1 VKLVAATLLIGCIVS
16 VACGQWVEK
25 IVYIPDSVS
34 VLRNPGTMLY
44 NPGNNFLFV
53 GGDNGVAVFDGLTDR
68 LITRATRGG
77 LGPRAACYASQV
89 NKLYWV
95 GGGNTF
101 ALDGATGRDRA
112 TILTPNG
119 YAICYN
125 PVVNRVYASA
135 HDTSGL
141 LLVIDAAND
150 SVTRRLRIGIGYEPA
165 LVCNPLD
172 NKVYVMSSDD
182 GRIFVVD
189 CATDSVIDTLQV
201 NGIPGHLVYN
211 RISDK
216 LYCCDWSDEV
226 TVIDCRSDTVLAR
239 ISLTGGID
247 AAAFNPV
254 ANKLYCDDG
263 AGIDIICGQG
273 DTLLGRVPLSRDA
286 SILLVD
292 STDNLVWCSSYSDTI
307 YAVDG
312 QGDSLCAAVA
322 VGNAPNTMCYNPTRN
337 RVYLDNPHLTV
348 VDPVAERV
356 EKRVLL
362 GFTPAAVCWAKS
374 SNKLY
379 CAGLSEAAVAVV
391 GSGNMVQGYVPVGRD
406 PSALAYDRPLGLIC
420 CANVLDSSVS
430 IIACGSDSVIAT
442 VKVGIPPKRLCVDT
456 VLHKAWCSSDS
467 AVAVIDLRAE
477 SLTAVV
483 PVPAYEITALLVDP
497 ARARV
502 YCATAYKAH
511 VVAFDAAGDTM
522 IAQIPV
528 GGYAQDLSLNPGAN
542 VVYCLTSNNEAVAV
556 IDAAELRVVKIV
568 PVGGYPQVLLYTERR
583 NKLYCSNWSD
593 NSLTVIDGY
602 TQEPVA
608 TVRLTTWT
616 WAMAYDPDADR
627 LHCLDN
633 SNNYV
638 AIVDCRRDSLV
649 KVVSVGSQPV
659 AAAYAPA
666 FRRMYVA
673 NQYGSSLSVIRDTVH
688 SGIEAPDGLPAVA
701 RPAPTVIRGV
711 LLLPEAVGGERLAI
725 SAHLL
730 DISGRKVLDLHPG
743 ANDVRALAPG
753 VYFIKDQSVVSRQQ
767 TGTGSVNKVV
777 ITR

>member
-1 VKLVAATLLIGCIVS
+1 MRLITSLLVIGCIAS
-16 VACGQWVEK
+16 VAPGQWVEK
-25 IVYIPDSVS
+25 TIYIPDSVS
-34 VLRNPGTMLY
+34 VLRYPGTMLY

-68 LITRATRGG
+68 LITRATRAG
-77 LGPRAACYASQV
+77 LGLRAACYASQV

-119 YAICYN
+119 HAIDYN
-125 PVVNRVYASA
+125 PVDNRVYASA

-141 LLVIDAAND
+141 LVVINAATD
-150 SVTRRLRIGIGYEPA
+150 SVTRRLRIEIGYQPS
-165 LVCNPLD
+165 LVVDVVD
-172 NKVYVMSSDD
+172 NKVYVVSYDD
-182 GRIFVVD
+182 GRVFVVD
-189 CATDSVIDTLQV
+189 CSKDSVIDTLPG

-211 RISDK
+211 RVSDK
-216 LYCCDWSDEV
+216 LYCYDGSDVV
-226 TVIDCRSDTVLAR
+226 TVVDCRSDTVLAR
-239 ISLTGGID
+239 ISLTGGIET
-247 AAAFNPV
+247 AVFNPV

-263 AGIDIICGQG
+263 EGISIISGQG
-273 DTLLGRVPLSRDA
+273 DSLLGRVPLPRYPRM
-286 SILLVD
+286 LLID
-292 STDNLVWCSSYSDTI
+292 STDNIVWCSSYSDTI
-307 YAVDG
+307 YAIDG

-322 VGNAPNTMCYNPTRN
+322 VGNAPNAMCYNPTRN
-337 RVYLDNPHLTV
+337 RVYLDNSYLTV

-362 GFTPAAVCWAKS
+362 GFTPVAVCWAKS

-391 GSGNMVQGYVPVGRD
+391 GQGNMVQGFIPVGRA
-406 PSALAYDRPLGLIC
+406 PSALAYDRPLGLVC
-420 CANVLDSSVS
+420 CADSMDSTVS
-430 IIACGSDSVIAT
+430 IIACDGDSVTAT
-442 VKVGIPPKRLCVDT
+442 VKVGIPPKRLCIDT
-456 VLHKAWCSSDS
+456 VLHKAWCSSES

-497 ARARV
+497 PRARV
-502 YCATAYKAH
+502 YAATAYKAH
-511 VVAFDAAGDTM
+511 VVAFDAAGDTV

-528 GGYAQDLSLNPGAN
+528 GGYAQDLSLNPGVN

-556 IDAAELRVVKIV
+556 IDAAALRVVKIV
-568 PVGGYPQVLLYTERR
+568 PVGGYPQVLFYNERR
-583 NKLYCSNWSD
+583 NKLYCANWSD
-593 NSLTVIDGY
+593 NTLTVIDGS

-608 TVRLTTWT
+608 TVDLPTWPC
-616 WAMAYDPDADR
+616 ALAYDSTADR

-633 SNNYV
+633 SSYYV
-638 AIVDCRRDSLV
+638 AVVDCRLDSTVALV
-649 KVVSVGSQPV
+649 RVGNQPV
-659 AAAYAPA
+659 AAAYASA

-673 NQYGSSLSVIRDTVH
+673 NYGGSSLSSIRDTTR
-688 SGIEAPDGLPAVA
+688 SGIEAPGDPPAMA
-701 RPAPTVIRGV
+701 KPAPTVVRGV
-711 LLLPEAVGGERLAI
+711 LHMPVATSLKPQAA
-725 SAHLL
+725 SLL
-730 DISGRKVLDLHPG
+730 DISGRKVMDLKPG

-753 VYFIKDQSVVSRQQ
+753 VYFVRALSRELSAVSC
-767 TGTGSVNKVV
+767 SKIV